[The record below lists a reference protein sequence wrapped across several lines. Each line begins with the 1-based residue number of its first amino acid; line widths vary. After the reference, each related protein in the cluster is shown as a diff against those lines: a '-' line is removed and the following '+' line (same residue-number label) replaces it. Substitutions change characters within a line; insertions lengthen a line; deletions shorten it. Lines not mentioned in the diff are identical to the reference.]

1 MKIVLLIALLTVGEC
16 GGSPVVG
23 YEGQNV
29 TLSCKYDIKYHKPQS
44 ICWGRGD
51 IPNRGCNNQLISTD
65 GYKVEERVSSRYQ
78 LVGRLDDGD
87 VSLTILN
94 LTDSDAGRYGCRVH
108 VYGLFNDEKHHI
120 DLNIKGASSTTT
132 STTLDRRTST
142 EETTHN
148 YTTGQLTSTETII
161 TSSTNSEHTDKEST
175 SVAVVLVGAL
185 FGLIALTTA
194 VGVVIM
200 GRRWRQLN
208 KIPTHQHQVNSSVQ
222 FNSVQLQSRGLA
234 EENIYQIDGGSD
246 VAGNGG
252 EYEYCP

>member
-1 MKIVLLIALLTVGEC
+1 MKIVLLIAFLTVGEC

-29 TLSCKYDIKYHKPQS
+29 TLSCKYDIKHHKPQS

-51 IPNRGCNNQLISTD
+51 LPLLGCNNQLISTD
-65 GYKVEERVSSRYQ
+65 GHKVKERVSSRYQ
-78 LVGRLDDGD
+78 LLGRLDEGD

-108 VYGLFNDEKHHI
+108 IPGLFNDEKHHI
-120 DLNIKGASSTTT
+120 DLNING
-132 STTLDRRTST
+132 
-142 EETTHN
+142 
-148 YTTGQLTSTETII
+148 GQQTSTETII
-161 TSSTNSEHTDKEST
+161 TSSTNSERTGRGPH
-175 SVAVVLVGAL
+175 SVAVVLVGVL

-200 GRRWRQLN
+200 GRKWRQLN
-208 KIPTHQHQVNSSVQ
+208 KIPTHQHQVNSSIR
-222 FNSVQLQSRGLA
+222 FHSVQLQSRGLA